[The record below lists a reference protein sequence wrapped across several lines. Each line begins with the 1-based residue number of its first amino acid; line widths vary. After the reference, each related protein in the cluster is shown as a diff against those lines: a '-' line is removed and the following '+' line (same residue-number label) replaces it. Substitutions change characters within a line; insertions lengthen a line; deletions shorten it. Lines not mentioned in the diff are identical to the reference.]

1 MIPTVAQKLNMPNH
15 KLKAGALGVEVEVEG
30 ENLPNFD
37 NDDWR
42 TEIDHSLR
50 GESNEYVMR
59 EPRSLDETVTCLN
72 NLKEALSNSAY
83 YETPRAGVHV
93 HVNVQELNVVHMYNL
108 ILSTYLLETI
118 LTRYCGAYR
127 EGNLFCLRVCDADYQ
142 AKVLEESIVKGS
154 LRPLASSM
162 IRYSALN
169 LNSLSKYG
177 SLEYRAMRSTAD
189 FEVLKVWCNVLYN
202 MREQAQTFESPL
214 DVVSMALEAP
224 ESFVYKM
231 LGDCAGELLNDVNIV
246 AELEVGLEYALP
258 IAHAVD
264 WNSFNEQ
271 VIGGLSFPSNIEW
284 PDEPME
290 DF

>member
-1 MIPTVAQKLNMPNH
+1 
-15 KLKAGALGVEVEVEG
+15 
-30 ENLPNFD
+30 
-37 NDDWR
+37 
-42 TEIDHSLR
+42 
-50 GESNEYVMR
+50 MR
-59 EPRSLDETVTCLN
+59 EPRSLDETITCLN
-72 NLKEALSNSAY
+72 SLKDALSNSTY

-93 HVNVQELNVVHMYNL
+93 HVNVQNVNVVQLYNI

-127 EGNLFCLRVCDADYQ
+127 EGNLFCLRVCDAEYQ
-142 AKVLEESIVKGS
+142 ATVVEEAVTKNSLSVLSTD
-154 LRPLASSM
+154 M

-177 SLEYRAMRSTAD
+177 SIEYRAMRSTAD
-189 FEVLKVWCNVLYN
+189 FDVLKVWCRVLYN
-202 MREQAQTFESPL
+202 IRQESLTFETPL

-231 LGDCAGELLNDVNIV
+231 LGEYAGELLDGVDLQS
-246 AELEVGLEYALP
+246 ELETGLEYVLP

-264 WNSFNEQ
+264 WSSFNEH
-271 VIGGLSFPSNIEW
+271 VIGGISFPSNIEW
-284 PDEPME
+284 PDEPIG